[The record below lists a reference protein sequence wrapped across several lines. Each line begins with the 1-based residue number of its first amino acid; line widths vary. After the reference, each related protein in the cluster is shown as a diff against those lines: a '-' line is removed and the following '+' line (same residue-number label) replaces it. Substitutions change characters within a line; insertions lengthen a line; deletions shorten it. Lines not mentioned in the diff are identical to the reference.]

1 MFSTFAPHI
10 AEELLEQLEQKPIHL
25 QQWPTF
31 DQSKILSNIV
41 NIAVQVNGK
50 LRAII
55 QKWWRFKR
63 RYFKQSKSNENVL
76 KYIQNKDIVKEIY
89 IKDKIVTL
97 VVK

>member
-1 MFSTFAPHI
+1 M
-10 AEELLEQLEQKPIHL
+10 
-25 QQWPTF
+25 
-31 DQSKILSNIV
+31 
-41 NIAVQVNGK
+41 QVNGK

-55 QKWWRFKR
+55 QKNDEDSKEDILN
-63 RYFKQSKSNENVL
+63 KAKSNENVL